1 MHRRIRQSLGTIVCV
16 AVAATVVGC
25 GSSKKTSS
33 TSAASTTSSTKQF
46 SPAVQANLRQAV
58 NGFVGTGKFPGMVVG
73 ISSPQGSFLY
83 ATGYSD
89 LATHA
94 PLQTNQVFR
103 IGSITK
109 TFTATVV
116 LQLAQ
121 QGKLSLSDPLSKY
134 EPQIPNA
141 SKITIRE
148 LLNMT
153 SGIRHGDSPLPNAKN
168 PQKSLTPQQVIANTT
183 SHPLLFAPG
192 TKYSYSDTGYLIL
205 GEVATKVT
213 GTDIGTLIQRQ
224 ILQPLGLHHTVYDP
238 SSPLPSPT
246 AHGYRYVHGQTLDTT
261 NWNEGWAAAAGAM
274 ASTVGD
280 LERWAP
286 ALATGKGILN
296 QSMQQQRL
304 QMVNTG
310 VGASYGLG
318 ILQYLASFGHDGEVM
333 GYNGTVLYSPQA
345 KTAIVAL
352 GNTSP
357 ILNVPQQQT
366 LESLPYVVLA
376 LAKALPPSLASG

>member
-1 MHRRIRQSLGTIVCV
+1 M
-16 AVAATVVGC
+16 AVAATVAAGC
-25 GSSKKTSS
+25 GSSSKKASSTSS
-33 TSAASTTSSTKQF
+33 TSTPASTKQF

-58 NGFVGTGKFPGMVVG
+58 NGFVGTGKFPGLVVG
-73 ISSPQGSFLY
+73 VTSPQGSFLY
-83 ATGYSD
+83 ATGYSN

-94 PLQTNQVFR
+94 PMQTNQVLR

-109 TFTATVV
+109 TFMATVI

-121 QGKLSLSDPLSKY
+121 QGKLSLNDPLSKY

-141 SKITIRE
+141 SSITIRE

-153 SGIRHGDSPLPNAKN
+153 SGIRHGSSPLPNAQN
-168 PQKSLTPQQVIANTT
+168 PQRSLTPQQVIANTT
-183 SHPLLFAPG
+183 RRPLLFTPG

-238 SSPLPSPT
+238 SSPLPAPA
-246 AHGYRYVHGQTLDTT
+246 AHGYRFQHGQAQDTT
-261 NWNEGWAAAAGAM
+261 NWNEGWAGSAGAM

-280 LERWAP
+280 LEAWAP

-296 QSMQQQRL
+296 PSMQQQRL

-310 VGASYGLG
+310 VGANYGLG
-318 ILQYLASFGHDGEVM
+318 ILQYGASFGHDGEVM
-333 GYNGTVLYSPQA
+333 GYNATVLYSPQA
-345 KTAIVAL
+345 KTALVVL

-357 ILNVPQQQT
+357 LLNVPQQQT
-366 LESLPYVVLA
+366 LESLPYVVTA
-376 LAKALPPSLASG
+376 LVKALPPSIGGG

>member
-1 MHRRIRQSLGTIVCV
+1 M
-16 AVAATVVGC
+16 AVAATVAAGC
-25 GSSKKTSS
+25 GSSSKKASSTSS
-33 TSAASTTSSTKQF
+33 TSTPASTKQF

-58 NGFVGTGKFPGMVVG
+58 NGFVGTGKFPGLVVG
-73 ISSPQGSFLY
+73 VTSPQGSFLY
-83 ATGYSD
+83 ATGYSN

-94 PLQTNQVFR
+94 PMQTNQVLR

-109 TFTATVV
+109 TFTATVI

-121 QGKLSLSDPLSKY
+121 QGKLSLNDPLSKY

-141 SKITIRE
+141 SSITIRE

-153 SGIRHGDSPLPNAKN
+153 SGIRHGSSPLPNAQN
-168 PQKSLTPQQVIANTT
+168 PQRSLTPQQVIANTT
-183 SHPLLFAPG
+183 RRPLLFTPG

-238 SSPLPSPT
+238 SSPLPAPA
-246 AHGYRYVHGQTLDTT
+246 AHGYRFQHGQAQDTT
-261 NWNEGWAAAAGAM
+261 NWNEGWAGSAGAM

-280 LERWAP
+280 LEAWAP

-296 QSMQQQRL
+296 PSMQQQRL

-310 VGASYGLG
+310 VGANYGLG
-318 ILQYLASFGHDGEVM
+318 ILQYGASFGHDGEVM
-333 GYNGTVLYSPQA
+333 GYNATVLYSPQA
-345 KTAIVAL
+345 KTALVVL

-357 ILNVPQQQT
+357 LLNVPQQQT
-366 LESLPYVVLA
+366 LESLPYVVTA
-376 LAKALPPSLASG
+376 LVKALPPSIGGG